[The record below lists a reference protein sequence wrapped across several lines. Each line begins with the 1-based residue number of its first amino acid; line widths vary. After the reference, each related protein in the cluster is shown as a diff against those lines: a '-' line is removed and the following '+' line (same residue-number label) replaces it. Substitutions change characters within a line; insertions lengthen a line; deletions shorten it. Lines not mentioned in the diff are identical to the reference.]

1 MKSAKGEGRS
11 VDSESVCRY
20 FERIPQSLIEEPE
33 VCEWCEHYENGLCFH
48 TQSGQE

>member
-1 MKSAKGEGRS
+1 MEKTQKEGRP
-11 VDSESVCRY
+11 VDEESVCRY

-48 TQSGQE
+48 EEG